1 MKNLK
6 RSQKAVLI
14 GLAIS
19 IILSFCL
26 SYTNLLLIGNLVI
39 ILGYILFAV
48 TVGAI
53 IYYIVLSKKK
63 TIPIIISVAAI
74 IVDILVNSIRI
85 RGPLVWQIYYIRFH
99 ARWGGIFYALLII
112 FVALLVTF
120 LKSNKNAQSQESASD
135 YVTEKAKPINSETEL
150 HKENNII
157 ENEELMKV
165 VKTAICSQL
174 KSPASAQFPAE
185 LISIIGDDERG
196 YQVSGFVDS
205 QNSYGAMIRN
215 DFTATVIMENGF
227 PVVKRFA
234 VGAKANAE
242 KAKQFGITFILL
254 AIFVIAVAAIS
265 YFIIS

>member
-26 SYTNLLLIGNLVI
+26 SYTNLFLSGNLVI
-39 ILGYILFAV
+39 ILGCILFAV

-74 IVDILVNSIRI
+74 MVDILVNSIRI
-85 RGPLVWQIYYIRFH
+85 PLARQIFYIRFH
-99 ARWGGIFYALLII
+99 ASWGGIFYALLII
-112 FVALLVTF
+112 FAALLVTF

-135 YVTEKAKPINSETEL
+135 YVIEKAKPINSETEL
-150 HKENNII
+150 RKENNII

-215 DFTATVIMENGF
+215 DFTATVIIENGF
-227 PVVKRFA
+227 PVVKHFA

-265 YFIIS
+265 YFFIS